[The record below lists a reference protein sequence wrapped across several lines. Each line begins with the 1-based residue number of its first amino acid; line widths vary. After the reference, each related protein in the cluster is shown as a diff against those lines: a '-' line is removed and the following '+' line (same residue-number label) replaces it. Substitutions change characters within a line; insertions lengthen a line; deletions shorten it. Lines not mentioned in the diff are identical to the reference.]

1 MEINNFSQS
10 ASLIYQQIAQKRAEL
25 SNIDKKDLEKS
36 TQESYDKVDISDNKY
51 ANKYDEKDYERV
63 LNKFKTLDAQTKTHE
78 QSHTSGAPTT
88 APIQYNYQVGPDGK
102 LYASGG
108 SVRFDTSIPKNEASA
123 NVKLEQLKDA
133 ASAPNELSGADA
145 SIARTANLNKM
156 LLQSIENNSL
166 NKGVDNAN

>member
-78 QSHTSGAPTT
+78 QSHASGAPTT

-133 ASAPNELSGADA
+133 ASAANELSGADA

>member
-10 ASLIYQQIAQKRAEL
+10 ASLIYQQIAQKRVEL

-36 TQESYDKVDISDNKY
+36 TQESYDKVNISDNKY
-51 ANKYDEKDYERV
+51 DQKDYERV
-63 LNKFKTLDAQTKTHE
+63 LNKFKTLDAQTKIHE
-78 QSHTSGAPTT
+78 QSHASGAPTT

-145 SIARTANLNKM
+145 SIARNANLNKM
-156 LLQSIENNSL
+156 LLQSIESNSL

>member
-51 ANKYDEKDYERV
+51 DEKDYERV

-78 QSHTSGAPTT
+78 QSHASGAPTT

-166 NKGVDNAN
+166 NKGVDNANW